1 MHRGWRKSANFL
13 DKAVPPTAALLSLLL
28 SCWLIP
34 AQSTAFWAKKK
45 EVVSRAPGEGRS
57 FQSDRVVVY
66 VVKKGDRLSDLATRF
81 YGDPEK
87 GWLIEEAN
95 DHVPLEP
102 GQVLVIPLR
111 STNPGGLSV
120 RGYQV
125 VPVLL
130 YHHFSTECRTA
141 LCMPIDEFS
150 RQMDYLQKKGYR
162 TVSLTQVLKFINYQE
177 PLPPKAVVITIDDG
191 YRSVYDL
198 VYPELKR
205 YNFKATLFIYTTFV
219 GNSPNALTWDQLR
232 EMNASGFEVEAH
244 TISHAD
250 LTRKGEEESETA
262 YLQRI
267 KTELELPRELIQQK
281 LGREVNFLAYPY
293 GRFNDQVIAMA
304 NEAGYLGAVTV
315 VHGENPF
322 FTNPFKIKRHQVMNS
337 PKAVPFEQLL
347 KILRE
352 EELQ

>member
-1 MHRGWRKSANFL
+1 
-13 DKAVPPTAALLSLLL
+13 
-28 SCWLIP
+28 
-34 AQSTAFWAKKK
+34 
-45 EVVSRAPGEGRS
+45 
-57 FQSDRVVVY
+57 
-66 VVKKGDRLSDLATRF
+66 
-81 YGDPEK
+81 
-87 GWLIEEAN
+87 
-95 DHVPLEP
+95 
-102 GQVLVIPLR
+102 
-111 STNPGGLSV
+111 
-120 RGYQV
+120 
-125 VPVLL
+125 
-130 YHHFSTECRTA
+130 
-141 LCMPIDEFS
+141 MPIDEFS
-150 RQMDYLQKKGYR
+150 RQMDYLNKEGYR

-177 PLPPKAVVITIDDG
+177 PLPPKAFVITIDDG

-205 YNFKATLFIYTTFV
+205 YNFKATLFIYTAFI

-267 KTELELPRELIQQK
+267 KNELELPRKLIQQK
-281 LGREVNFLAYPY
+281 LGREVSFLAYPY
-293 GRFNDQVIAMA
+293 GRYNDQVIAMA

-322 FTNPFKIKRHQVMNS
+322 FTDPFKIKRHQVMNS